1 MAEIRVERVRKRGL
15 GWLWTLLLVLL
26 LAAVAWYLWAN
37 GYFGVRSTGSA
48 ADSARTSL
56 DARRAIVTAQWDAIA
71 VPPSRAVTRV

>member
-15 GWLWTLLLVLL
+15 GWLWMLLLVLL
-26 LAAVAWYLWAN
+26 LAVAWYLWAN

-56 DARRAIVTAQWDAIA
+56 NARRAIVTVQRDVIP
-71 VPPSRAVTRV
+71 VPPSRAVT